1 MKKLVK
7 NVFKTIGIMLALMV
21 TLHIMKNTGINIL
34 DSMGLDVIVGVA
46 EDFFDALDCL
56 DIIVLIQHLRRHHK
70 KVNEKI

>member
-21 TLHIMKNTGINIL
+21 TLHVMKSAGISIL
-34 DSMGLDVIVGVA
+34 DSMGLDMVIGVA
-46 EDFFDALDCL
+46 GDFFDALDCL